1 MRHTT
6 SKDKQIKVERER
18 ARSLQDLME
27 IANCIHYNGC
37 DFEQFDKLIDDFI
50 ELIDYLVERLD
61 HADSERFK

>member
-1 MRHTT
+1 MRQVT

-18 ARSLQDLME
+18 ARSLRDLME
-27 IANCIHYNGC
+27 IANSIHYHGC
-37 DFEQFDKLIDDFI
+37 NFDEFDKLIDDFI